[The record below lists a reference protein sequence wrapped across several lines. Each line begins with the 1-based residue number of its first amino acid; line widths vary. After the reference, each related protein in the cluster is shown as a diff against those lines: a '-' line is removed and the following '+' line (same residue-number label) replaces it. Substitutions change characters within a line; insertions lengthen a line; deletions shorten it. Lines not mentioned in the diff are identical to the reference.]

1 MLKNI
6 LEIINDVVSFIAV
19 ISGTAL
25 SIIGMFAFGTHA
37 VILIAI
43 CSLILSVGLS
53 ITLKMMV
60 KKEEDNE

>member
-6 LEIINDVVSFIAV
+6 LKSINEVVSFIAV
-19 ISGTAL
+19 VSGITL
-25 SIIGMFAFGTHA
+25 SVIEMLTLGTHA
-37 VILIAI
+37 VALIAI
-43 CSLILSVGLS
+43 CSLILSIGLS